1 MTMKEKILEAFKALG
16 FKVEDLDGTAYG
28 FHYEG
33 RNFLLFPNDADED
46 FLNIALP
53 CVLEPDDVDEQVFTE
68 AMEKVN
74 STLRYVKAYKAFGG
88 MSLFYEWEI
97 SGGEDLKEVIRRM
110 ILHIEAGHFFLHHRL
125 LKSKDDDGDSGSDG
139 GSDVTEEAE
148 NNDGE
153 VA

>member
-28 FHYEG
+28 FHYEE
-33 RNFLLFPNDADED
+33 RHFLLFPNDADED

-53 CVLEPDDVDEQVFTE
+53 CVLEPDDVDEQVFTV

-88 MSLFYEWEI
+88 MSLFYEREL
-97 SGGEDLKEVIRRM
+97 SGGEDLKEVIRSM

-125 LKSKDDDGDSGSDG
+125 LKSKDDDSDSGSEG
-139 GSDVTEEAE
+139 GSDVTKEAE
-148 NNDGE
+148 SNDGE

>member
-1 MTMKEKILEAFKALG
+1 MTMKEKIWEAFKALG
-16 FKVEDLDGTAYG
+16 FKVEDLDGIAYG

-33 RNFLLFPNDADED
+33 RNLLLLLNEEDEE

-53 CVLEPDDVDEQVFTE
+53 CVLEPDDVDEQVFNET
-68 AMEKVN
+68 MEKVN

-88 MSLFYEWEI
+88 MTLFYEREL
-97 SGGEDLKEVIRRM
+97 SGEEDLKEVIRRM

-125 LKSKDDDGDSGSDG
+125 LKSKDDGDSGGEVGSDG
-139 GSDVTEEAE
+139 TEVAE
-148 NNDGE
+148 SNDGE

>member
-33 RNFLLFPNDADED
+33 RHFLLFPNDADED

-53 CVLEPDDVDEQVFTE
+53 CVLEPNDVDEQVFTE

-88 MSLFYEWEI
+88 MSLFYEREL
-97 SGGEDLKEVIRRM
+97 SGREDLKEVIRRM

-125 LKSKDDDGDSGSDG
+125 LKSKDDDGDSGCEG

-148 NNDGE
+148 SNDGE